1 MSAAW
6 QLDATTARLIG
17 SQIGATIDLSQ
28 PARGLAVSVSNI
40 AQNQFA
46 LQALGIEVGNEKALS
61 HARLDAYV
69 RGPDLV
75 ATYDESPPAQLRT
88 QSYWRIIETAEF
100 AADDASAVVAAFDL
114 ILSVNTSLLDNNPQ
128 SRVSSKIAAIE
139 TVFELVADAAG
150 KLTFQE
156 VDFTNS
162 GSPAGRIDRKTGTG
176 CFIARFGNSELSF
189 VQMVHPVDFCGA
201 ILDINQKSLAISHQL
216 FQQRL
221 EKGVILRARVRAA
234 VLRRRDDLSTAQA
247 AYVRFA
253 NAEPPLTA

>member
-6 QLDATTARLIG
+6 QFDGTTARLIG
-17 SQIGATIDLSQ
+17 SQIGATIDLAQ
-28 PARGLAVSVSNI
+28 PARGLAVSVSDI
-40 AQNQFA
+40 APNQFA
-46 LQALGIEVGNEKALS
+46 LQTLGIEIGDEKTLS

-75 ATYDESPPAQLRT
+75 ATYEESPPAQLRT
-88 QSYWRIIETAEF
+88 QSYWRMVAPAEF

-128 SRVSSKIAAIE
+128 SRVSSRITAIAKI
-139 TVFELVADAAG
+139 FELAADTAG
-150 KLTFQE
+150 KSTFQE
-156 VDFTNS
+156 VDLAKS
-162 GSPAGRIDRKTGTG
+162 GSEAGRINRTSGTG
-176 CFIARFGNSELSF
+176 SFVARIGTSEFSF
-189 VQMVHPVDFCGA
+189 VQMVHPVDFGGA
-201 ILDINQKSLAISHQL
+201 ILDVNPQSLAISHQL

-234 VLRRRDDLSTAQA
+234 VLRRRDDLWTAQA
-247 AYVRFA
+247 AYERFA

>member
-6 QLDATTARLIG
+6 QLDAATARLIG
-17 SQIGATIDLSQ
+17 SQIGATIDLAQ
-28 PARGLAVSVSNI
+28 PARGLAVSVSDI
-40 AQNQFA
+40 PPNQFA
-46 LQALGIEVGNEKALS
+46 LQTLGIEIGDEKTLS

-88 QSYWRIIETAEF
+88 QSYWRIVAPAEF

-128 SRVSSKIAAIE
+128 SRVSSKIAA
-139 TVFELVADAAG
+139 TTAVFELVADAAS

-156 VDFTNS
+156 VDLARSRST
-162 GSPAGRIDRKTGTG
+162 AGRINRTSGTG
-176 CFIARFGNSELSF
+176 CFLARFGSNELSF
-189 VQMVHPVDFCGA
+189 VQMVHPVDFGGA
-201 ILDINQKSLAISHQL
+201 ILDVHQQSLAISHQL

-234 VLRRRDDLSTAQA
+234 VLHRHNDLSTALA
-247 AYVRFA
+247 AYYRFA

>member
-1 MSAAW
+1 MTAAW

-17 SQIGATIDLSQ
+17 SQIGATIDLLQ
-28 PARGLAVSVSNI
+28 PVRGLAVSIPDV
-40 AQNQFA
+40 APNQFA
-46 LQALGIEVGNEKALS
+46 LQTLGIEIGDEKALS

-75 ATYDESPPAQLRT
+75 ATYEESPPAQLRT
-88 QSYWRIIETAEF
+88 QSYWRIVAPAEI
-100 AADDASAVVAAFDL
+100 ADGDASAVVAAFDL

-128 SRVSSKIAAIE
+128 SRVSSRIAAIE

-156 VDFTNS
+156 VDPAKS
-162 GSPAGRIDRKTGTG
+162 GSTAGRIEYMSGTG
-176 CFIARFGNSELSF
+176 CFLTRIGSSELSF
-189 VQMVHPVDFCGA
+189 AQMVHPVDFGGA
-201 ILDINQKSLAISHQL
+201 ILEVNQQSFAISHQL

-234 VLRRRDDLSTAQA
+234 VLRRQDDLSTAQA
-247 AYVRFA
+247 AYERFA

>member
-6 QLDATTARLIG
+6 QLDATTAQLIG

-28 PARGLAVSVSNI
+28 PARGLAVSISDI
-40 AQNQFA
+40 APNQFA
-46 LQALGIEVGNEKALS
+46 LQTLGIEIGDKKTLS

-88 QSYWRIIETAEF
+88 QGYWRIVAPAEF
-100 AADDASAVVAAFDL
+100 ATHDASAVVAAFDL

-150 KLTFQE
+150 KPAFRE
-156 VDFTNS
+156 VDLAKSSST
-162 GSPAGRIDRKTGTG
+162 AGRIDRTLGTG
-176 CFIARFGNSELSF
+176 CFVARIGTSEFSF
-189 VQMVHPVDFCGA
+189 VQMVHPVDFGGA
-201 ILDINQKSLAISHQL
+201 ILDVNQQPLAISHQL

-247 AYVRFA
+247 AYERFA